1 MVLAVH
7 HIAQLKKC
15 NLRNTADLFFAVYH
29 SKSRRS
35 FTESKVDTESL
46 VLYLALYARAWVPLG
61 IYINGS
67 NV

>member
-46 VLYLALYARAWVPLG
+46 VLYLALYARA
-61 IYINGS
+61 
-67 NV
+67 